1 MADVCAHAV
10 VTGLVQGVAYRWF
23 AVRAAAKLGVCGWI
37 KNLPDGNVEVLAEGA
52 RATVEALLK
61 ELRIGPRAARVREV
75 AVEWWEP
82 TGDHERF
89 DVRY

>member
-23 AVRAAAKLGVCGWI
+23 AVRTAAKLGICGWI
-37 KNLPDGNVEVLAEGA
+37 KNLPDGNVEVMAEGA
-52 RATVEALLK
+52 RGPVEALLE
-61 ELRIGPRAARVREV
+61 ELRIGPRAARVRDV
-75 AVEWWEP
+75 AVEWREP